1 MVGIVGKDTWY
12 NEDKGT
18 KTSRSG
24 QLTSNARDQ
33 QVESIKVSI
42 MTTTQ
47 IKLNSCP
54 CVIESVPNCENRSIV
69 GCYEL
74 IEDDSR
80 KGVLVAVENGSVVKE
95 SSTID
100 GGIFDLKICGDVFVA
115 TSNGYLRKYVQ
126 SDLKEISSI
135 KLCDDFLTS
144 LDVIPIKKDRH
155 LIVSDSVGRI
165 FIVSS
170 NGDQFQ
176 LIQSDTVTKHET
188 SIWRV
193 KFVRR
198 PDDGCG
204 LILGLILVGS
214 DDGSLRGFEIKED
227 FTFDTKFVLQNF
239 DATAGVTAINSFTNT
254 SNDSIMITG
263 SYDEHLRM
271 YKLDAKIPSL
281 ILLKTILI
289 PGSGIWKIRVVKNHL
304 LLAGMYSGVHEV
316 DQEGNIISS
325 KSFRDEESVEK
336 KQSFRDEESVEK
348 KQSFRDEESVE
359 KKSFK
364 HEESV
369 EKKSFKH
376 EESVE
381 KKQLIY
387 DVIENDDQ
395 LLIASF
401 YKRVLVSIKR

>member
-1 MVGIVGKDTWY
+1 
-12 NEDKGT
+12 
-18 KTSRSG
+18 
-24 QLTSNARDQ
+24 
-33 QVESIKVSI
+33 

-54 CVIESVPNCENRSIV
+54 CVIESVPNHENRSIV

-80 KGVLVAVENGSVVKE
+80 KGILVAVENGSVVKE

-126 SDLKEISSI
+126 SDLKETSSI
-135 KLCDDFLTS
+135 KLCDNFLTS
-144 LDVIPIKKDRH
+144 LDVIRIKNDSH
-155 LIVSDSVGRI
+155 VVIVSDSVGRM

-176 LIQSDTVTKHET
+176 VIQSDTVTKHET

-193 KFVRR
+193 KFVQR
-198 PDDGCG
+198 PDDGCCGLMLVG

-214 DDGSLRGFEIKED
+214 DDGSLRGFEMKQD
-227 FTFDTKFVLQNF
+227 HTFDTKFVIQNF
-239 DATAGVTAINSFTNT
+239 DATAGVTAINSFINT
-254 SNDSIMITG
+254 SNDTIVITG

-271 YKLDAKIPSL
+271 YKLDKIPSL

-289 PGSGIWKIRVVKNHL
+289 PGSGIWKIRIVRNHLLLAGMHL

-316 DQEGNIISS
+316 DQEGNIIFSQ
-325 KSFRDEESVEK
+325 SFKDEESI
-336 KQSFRDEESVEK
+336 
-348 KQSFRDEESVE
+348 
-359 KKSFK
+359 
-364 HEESV
+364 
-369 EKKSFKH
+369 
-376 EESVE
+376 E

-401 YKRVLVSIKR
+401 YKRVLLSIKR